1 MEYNMIKKEL
11 AKLNT
16 NRQNARNKLI
26 RFWVMEKGIAPE
38 EISDRIETLLERPE
52 NYSIDQLEEI
62 LQIIG
67 KEEE

>member
-1 MEYNMIKKEL
+1 MEHNMIKKEL